1 MYVLQITYPM
11 LVASSVANSQAL
23 HSHRQDAWNE
33 RHQQDDAMQ
42 LPAKEER
49 SLSLGEVFRFEVNA
63 TGGRRARPTGCHKP
77 KVIATQG
84 NNPQKVW
91 YWGYLT
97 KTLSSRLWQRLGPL
111 MNEPLLKYQQEI
123 YRNSGNPGPRLA
135 LVTSGVL
142 YFRVRCA
149 NFQVSTHQNGTQ
161 FLWNSLRI

>member
-63 TGGRRARPTGCHKP
+63 TGGRARPTGWREEECEGSH
-77 KVIATQG
+77 
-84 NNPQKVW
+84 
-91 YWGYLT
+91 
-97 KTLSSRLWQRLGPL
+97 
-111 MNEPLLKYQQEI
+111 
-123 YRNSGNPGPRLA
+123 
-135 LVTSGVL
+135 VTSRKSQL
-142 YFRVRCA
+142 RRVTTPRK
-149 NFQVSTHQNGTQ
+149 SGI
-161 FLWNSLRI
+161 RGI